1 MSLRTLLDD
10 ATAPDVILTDL
21 VLDSRDAKPGSAF
34 IAVPGTARDGR
45 QFIASAL
52 DNGAAADRFY
62 GSPSKDLT
70 LIAVTGTN
78 GKTSVVDL
86 TAQLL
91 RKTWG
96 KTGSIGTLGMRTDQ
110 QPLEVRNT
118 TPDCFALQR
127 QLRDWREQG
136 VRYVTLEA

>member
-1 MSLRTLLDD
+1 M
-10 ATAPDVILTDL
+10 
-21 VLDSRDAKPGSAF
+21 
-34 IAVPGTARDGR
+34 
-45 QFIASAL
+45 
-52 DNGAAADRFY
+52 ADRFY

-91 RKTWG
+91 RKTSG

>member
-52 DNGAAADRFY
+52 DNGAAAVLAEAGPELLNSDKRVIAVPELKSRLGVMADRFY

-91 RKTWG
+91 R
-96 KTGSIGTLGMRTDQ
+96 L
-110 QPLEVRNT
+110 
-118 TPDCFALQR
+118 CALQACHS
-127 QLRDWREQG
+127 G
-136 VRYVTLEA
+136 VASGPSHFPT